1 MTGPW
6 HRGSQLSTASL
17 EAGMVAGVEASL
29 EAGVD
34 AGSDAGMELS
44 PCTPGRPGP

>member
-1 MTGPW
+1 
-6 HRGSQLSTASL
+6 
-17 EAGMVAGVEASL
+17 MVAGVEASL